1 MHVILDLCLVPL
13 GVGVSVSKYVA
24 ECHKVMQEA
33 GLKSQLHA
41 YGTNIEGEWDVV
53 MAAIKQCHERVHALG
68 APRITT
74 TIKLGT
80 RVDRS
85 QFMADKIRS
94 VEDKL
99 DLILPG

>member
-1 MHVILDLCLVPL
+1 MHVILDLCRVPL

-33 GLKSQLHA
+33 GLNSQLHA

-85 QFMADKIRS
+85 QYMADKIRS

-99 DLILPG
+99 D

>member
-33 GLKSQLHA
+33 GLNSQLHA

-99 DLILPG
+99 D